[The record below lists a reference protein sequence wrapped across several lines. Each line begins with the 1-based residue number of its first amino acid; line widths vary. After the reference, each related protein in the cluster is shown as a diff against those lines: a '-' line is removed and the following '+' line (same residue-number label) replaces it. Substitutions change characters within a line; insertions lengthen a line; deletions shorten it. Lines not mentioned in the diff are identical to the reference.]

1 MNEQRLLFPALG
13 GFYDTMSAP
22 AIVLMRVVCGI
33 AFMTHGWGKIQDPS
47 ALVGMV
53 DSLGVFQP
61 ALFWAWVLA
70 ITEFFG
76 GLSIALGLFTRFW
89 AAATTF
95 LLLVTVYFHWVKLE
109 QGWGGSEKSILWA
122 TITFY
127 FAVHGGRYLAL
138 DRLFKR
144 EL

>member
-1 MNEQRLLFPALG
+1 MNNERLYFPVLG
-13 GFYDTMSAP
+13 GTYRALSGP
-22 AIVLMRVVCGI
+22 AIVLMRVVCGV
-33 AFMTHGWGKIQDPS
+33 ALMTHGWGKIQDPS

-53 DSLGVFQP
+53 GGIGFQP
-61 ALFWAWVLA
+61 AILWAWLLA

-76 GLSIALGLFTRFW
+76 GLFLAIGLFTRFW
-89 AAATTF
+89 AAAITF
-95 LLLVTVYFHWVKLE
+95 LLLVTVYFHWVLQE

-122 TITFY
+122 TISFY
-127 FAVHGGRYLAL
+127 FVVHGAQVFAL